1 MGLLDDIIAGID
13 AEPDDKQTKDKD
25 GMKDPVDGQGD
36 DKGTETDGKG
46 HSWYGKQFLEEYPQS
61 KDQ

>member
-13 AEPDDKQTKDKD
+13 AEPDKKTED
-25 GMKDPVDGQGD
+25 GAVDDPVDKGD
-36 DKGTETDGKG
+36 GTGADAGGKG
-46 HSWYGKQFLEEYPQS
+46 PSWYSAQFLDAYPQA

>member
-13 AEPDDKQTKDKD
+13 AEPDKKTED
-25 GMKDPVDGQGD
+25 GAVNDPVDDTGADAG
-36 DKGTETDGKG
+36 GKG
-46 HSWYGKQFLEEYPQS
+46 PSWYSAQFLDAYPQS